1 MIQIKAFF
9 KWVEAT
15 PETAY
20 EFCNSFMSRIQ
31 TTHIHS
37 ERVAIINK
45 SHLRGI
51 TYEELEK
58 EVNRNGYSK

>member
-20 EFCNSFMSRIQ
+20 EFCNSFMKGIM
-31 TTHIHS
+31 
-37 ERVAIINK
+37 VASNQQEKITIVNK
-45 SHLRGI
+45 SHLKGI

>member
-15 PETAY
+15 PEKAY
-20 EFCNSFMSRIQ
+20 EFCNDFMSRIQ
-31 TTHIHS
+31 TTHIHN
-37 ERVAIINK
+37 ERIAIINK

-58 EVNRNGYSK
+58 EVNRNGYNN